1 MDDPPLVLLL
11 VCVVVVHVEALNR
24 MPRRRYTAPVE
35 YNSFEFRLNDID
47 NERQRRYMR

>member
-1 MDDPPLVLLL
+1 MDDQMLVLLL
-11 VCVVVVHVEALNR
+11 VYVVVVHVKAHNH